1 MSIPYLTSYLW
12 IFNPLL
18 ERNHTSVCRTVLN
31 MYSDEIPPPYEY
43 PISKVNIIYSFR
55 CPHTYAQF
63 LIKSINDLFNKSY
76 TYMVKGK
83 KKCMLR
89 HDVPQLKGGKNYKL

>member
-1 MSIPYLTSYLW
+1 
-12 IFNPLL
+12 
-18 ERNHTSVCRTVLN
+18 

-43 PISKVNIIYSFR
+43 PISKVNIIYSFL
-55 CPHTYAQF
+55 CPHTHTHV

-83 KKCMLR
+83 KCMLT